1 MLLRTMPSPGQRPTG
16 LASWYA
22 AATLL
27 VAAATPASAEKPP
40 VAPGVPLAGPAVI
53 MLTTGIDYTKPSVAR
68 KLARDGE
75 GDLVGWDAV
84 DRDRRPYGTDPDQ
97 SRLVEI
103 APVRVM
109 PVRVNVDDPAS
120 LVEAAAFVRR
130 TASRVVVV
138 PLPLLTRA
146 ESPEVSALLGSKDLL
161 IVLAGHTDAS
171 QVLAPEVR
179 ERVIMVGALAAAGS
193 PASGTAG
200 LDVILL
206 PPAAAREAPGDG
218 ERAPRNAAE
227 AAILFVAQLSCRRA
241 ELAAAKD
248 PRDAK
253 RILLS
258 LARKEPGGGPPVLE
272 DCTRSLAPR

>member
-1 MLLRTMPSPGQRPTG
+1 MLSPRHGTTG
-16 LASWYA
+16 LAGWYVT
-22 AATLL
+22 ATLL
-27 VAAATPASAEKPP
+27 FAGAPSAIAQKPP
-40 VAPGVPLAGPAVI
+40 VAPGEPAAGPTVV

-84 DRDRRPYGTDPDQ
+84 DRDRRPYGTDREQ

-103 APVRVM
+103 APVRII
-109 PVRVNVDDPAS
+109 PVRVNFDDPAS
-120 LVEAAAFVRR
+120 LAEAAAFVRR
-130 TASRVVVV
+130 TVSRVVVV
-138 PLPLLTRA
+138 PLPLLKRYR
-146 ESPEVSALLGSKDLL
+146 SPELAALLDAKDWL
-161 IVLAGHTDAS
+161 IVLAGQTDA
-171 QVLAPEVR
+171 QPLGLEPEVR
-179 ERVIMVGALAAAGS
+179 ERLITVGALAPNGTPATGS
-193 PASGTAG
+193 AD

-227 AAILFVAQLSCRRA
+227 AAILFVAQLSCRRT
-241 ELAAAKD
+241 ELASAKD

-258 LARKEPGGGPPVLE
+258 HARKEPGGAPPVLE
-272 DCTRSLAPR
+272 DCTRSLGRR